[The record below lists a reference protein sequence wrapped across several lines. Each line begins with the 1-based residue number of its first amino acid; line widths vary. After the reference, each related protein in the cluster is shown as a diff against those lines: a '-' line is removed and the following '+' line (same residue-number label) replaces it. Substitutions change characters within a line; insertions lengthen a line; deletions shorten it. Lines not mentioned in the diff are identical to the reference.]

1 MLFSRDVISD
11 LLYLPLPPD
20 NKVFVV
26 EQQHVKIS
34 NLVEPCIKSRTLVE
48 EFV

>member
-20 NKVFVV
+20 VQVFVV
-26 EQQHVKIS
+26 EQQDVKIS
-34 NLVEPCIKSRTLVE
+34 DLGGGGGGVRRP
-48 EFV
+48 